1 MTRTLRY
8 VLLLGATEAL
18 RQKGPLGI
26 NKGGIHHK
34 GPLAISRGGKGSVGI
49 EQLEELVDVVESNTA
64 PLEDPPDDDD
74 EDLRPDDAWRTLV
87 QVWKGRLER
96 GVEDAHPSRARF
108 LSELSARNDN
118 STARLLQPQR
128 AATLLGTARMAFR
141 RRSLAPHLRRLP
153 RCSACLLYTSPS
165 PRDPKTSRM
174 PSST

>member
-1 MTRTLRY
+1 MTRTLGG
-8 VLLLGATEAL
+8 VLRARPRAL

-26 NKGGIHHK
+26 NDGGIRRK
-34 GPLAISRGGKGSVGI
+34 GPLAVSRGGKGSVGL
-49 EQLEELVDVVESNTA
+49 EQLEELVDVVESQTS

-96 GVEDAHPSRARF
+96 GVEETHPSRSRF

-141 RRSLAPHLRRLP
+141 RRSLAPPFKKTTSVLRGREV
-153 RCSACLLYTSPS
+153 T
-165 PRDPKTSRM
+165 M
-174 PSST
+174 